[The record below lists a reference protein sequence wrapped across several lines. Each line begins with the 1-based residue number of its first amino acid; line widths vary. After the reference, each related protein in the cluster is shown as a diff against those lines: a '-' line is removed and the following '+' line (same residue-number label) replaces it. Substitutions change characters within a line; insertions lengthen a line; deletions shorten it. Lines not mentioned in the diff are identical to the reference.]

1 MVSISDCSWSWTPVS
16 ESESSGMANEDFAN
30 YVDYILPQDV
40 VHINNNMRD
49 PVPIVACLSGTT
61 IVGARSTSK

>member
-1 MVSISDCSWSWTPVS
+1 
-16 ESESSGMANEDFAN
+16 MANEDFAN
-30 YVDYILPQDV
+30 YVDYILPKDV